1 MGDSFVILSA
11 MECIMFSYSYI
22 TAITISVF
30 FFFFFFFLSPL
41 TCVFEIVSIYG
52 MCSFIIKLISQ
63 LVFNVD
69 WERK

>member
-30 FFFFFFFLSPL
+30 FFFLPG
-41 TCVFEIVSIYG
+41 VFEIVSIYS
-52 MCSFIIKLISQ
+52 MCSFIIKLIHQ
-63 LVFNVD
+63 LVFYVGK
-69 WERK
+69 ERK